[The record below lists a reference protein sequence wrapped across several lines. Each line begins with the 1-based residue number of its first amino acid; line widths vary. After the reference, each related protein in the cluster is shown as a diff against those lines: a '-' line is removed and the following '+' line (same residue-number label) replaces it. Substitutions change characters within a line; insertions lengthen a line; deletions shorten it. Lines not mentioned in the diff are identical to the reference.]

1 MKIIINHALY
11 RQRQSRHTEL
21 DKSQSSLHKAFYN
34 GGVVDIPQEYPSP
47 HHQDSVILLQDGTTK
62 VSVKETHSMVE
73 TALHKP
79 PPPCKGCIRR

>member
-1 MKIIINHALY
+1 MHCQLYIY
-11 RQRQSRHTEL
+11 RQARQSRHTEL

-62 VSVKETHSMVE
+62 VAVKETQSMVE